1 MDNQSA
7 QKVIA
12 AIERLS
18 NRIAKLDE
26 TSVESAAIA
35 TEARRAAMDAAE
47 ATNPK
52 QIAAYLDK
60 AVSPKLDKLKN
71 DSETMHRELKNGA
84 WQAMHDAAEAK
95 RLFDKNAGLYGRD
108 IEAFQDEKAWWRVKA
123 SIVAIVATVAV
134 NIAVASYLWV

>member
-35 TEARRAAMDAAE
+35 NEA
-47 ATNPK
+47 
-52 QIAAYLDK
+52 
-60 AVSPKLDKLKN
+60 
-71 DSETMHRELKNGA
+71 
-84 WQAMHDAAEAK
+84 
-95 RLFDKNAGLYGRD
+95 
-108 IEAFQDEKAWWRVKA
+108 
-123 SIVAIVATVAV
+123 
-134 NIAVASYLWV
+134 

>member
-35 TEARRAAMDAAE
+35 SEGRRTRLRDDA
-47 ATNPK
+47 P
-52 QIAAYLDK
+52 
-60 AVSPKLDKLKN
+60 
-71 DSETMHRELKNGA
+71 R
-84 WQAMHDAAEAK
+84 AK
-95 RLFDKNAGLYGRD
+95 ERR
-108 IEAFQDEKAWWRVKA
+108 
-123 SIVAIVATVAV
+123 
-134 NIAVASYLWV
+134 VASDARCSRSEAPVREKRRGLQSRL

>member
-35 TEARRAAMDAAE
+35 NEARRAAMDAAE

-60 AVSPKLDKLKN
+60 AVSPKLDKLKH
-71 DSETMHRELKNGA
+71 DHETMHRELKSGA
-84 WQAMHDAAEAK
+84 WQAMRDASEAK
-95 RLFDKNAGLYGRD
+95 RLFEKNAGVYGRD
-108 IEAFQDEKAWWRVKA
+108 YEAFQDEKAWWRVKA
-123 SIVAIVATVAV
+123 SVVAVVVTVAV
-134 NIAVASYLWV
+134 NITVGSFLWA

>member
-60 AVSPKLDKLKN
+60 AVSPKLDKLKH

-84 WQAMHDAAEAK
+84 WQA
-95 RLFDKNAGLYGRD
+95 NARCSGG
-108 IEAFQDEKAWWRVKA
+108 Q
-123 SIVAIVATVAV
+123 AIVR
-134 NIAVASYLWV
+134 